1 LNPGGRKGKLRDFQK
16 ICYRT
21 HTYLKPYAFLLQIIP
36 AFYKSRTGGPEEQ
49 QELDKQLTEFEKE
62 LGDKKFV
69 GGEVPPI
76 LKQMM
81 QI

>member
-1 LNPGGRKGKLRDFQK
+1 
-16 ICYRT
+16 
-21 HTYLKPYAFLLQIIP
+21 LQIIP

-62 LGDKKFV
+62 LKDKKFV